1 MGTRIDAVT
10 KVILLVGAML
20 LVGWYYY
27 FQTDAARA
35 TRAALPPP
43 PAPSPAALAA
53 AVSRAVAAAG
63 PAVTP
68 AGTPSVAT
76 VATPSSAPAAATT
89 AAPDTRPEWI
99 RNPPEL
105 GITRVLAG
113 DQAVSYDGRARTVL
127 GTKNGSAQPVLLV
140 RDEVSGQIDYFQ
152 SGLTFRLQSG
162 LDFETFIRERK
173 AMQRH
178 FSNTDYATV
187 LVDAGS
193 IASEYNS
200 LQNDPRVTL
209 VTFLKLKTLTNP
221 R

>member
-1 MGTRIDAVT
+1 MSKIILFLGA
-10 KVILLVGAML
+10 ILLA
-20 LVGWYYY
+20 GWAYY
-27 FQTDAARA
+27 FQTG
-35 TRAALPPP
+35 
-43 PAPSPAALAA
+43 
-53 AVSRAVAAAG
+53 AG
-63 PAVTP
+63 REVTP
-68 AGTPSVAT
+68 AAVAVPVRPV
-76 VATPSSAPAAATT
+76 VATPPPGAVVAMRAATPAPPLT
-89 AAPDTRPEWI
+89 TDRPASFASTSNAASGIAAQDTRPEWI

-113 DQAVSYDGRARTVL
+113 DQAVSYDGRTRTVL

-140 RDEVSGQIDYFQ
+140 RDEASGQIDYFQ
-152 SGLTFRLQSG
+152 SGLTFRLKPG
-162 LDFETFIRERK
+162 LNFEAFIGERK

-193 IASEYNS
+193 IASEYNA

>member
-1 MGTRIDAVT
+1 MT
-10 KVILLVGAML
+10 KIILLVGAML

-27 FQTDAARA
+27 FQTDAGRA
-35 TRAALPPP
+35 TQAALP
-43 PAPSPAALAA
+43 APSAA
-53 AVSRAVAAAG
+53 APTAAAPRAVAATGA
-63 PAVTP
+63 AVTP
-68 AGTPSVAT
+68 AVTAA
-76 VATPSSAPAAATT
+76 ATPAVAAVAAPSLAPAAVTT
-89 AAPDTRPEWI
+89 AAPDTRAEWI

-105 GITRVLAG
+105 GLTRALAG

-140 RDEVSGQIDYFQ
+140 RDEASGQIDYFQ
-152 SGLTFRLQSG
+152 SGLTFRLKPG
-162 LDFETFIRERK
+162 VNFEAFIGERK
-173 AMQRH
+173 AMLPS

-193 IASEYNS
+193 IASEYNA